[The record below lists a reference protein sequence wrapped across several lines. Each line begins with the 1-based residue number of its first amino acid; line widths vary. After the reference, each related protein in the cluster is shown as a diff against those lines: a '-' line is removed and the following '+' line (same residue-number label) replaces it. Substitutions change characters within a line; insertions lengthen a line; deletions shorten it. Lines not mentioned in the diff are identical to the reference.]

1 MKRIS
6 FIIISIVAIGLF
18 LIRIKP
24 KINSFVS
31 AFDKDGYV
39 TFSGNGMNF
48 LFDTGANI
56 TLLYADTVPESFY
69 PFMQA
74 DAKDIAGN
82 DFSVKKYFSF
92 YTCLGNIEGNLWTVI
107 LLPRRFQWQHIHGVI
122 GTDMIDRCNWLL
134 DFEEG
139 TISNVHPFASGIPD
153 MVLRYKKERV
163 LYYVEEMELNGVKCS
178 HVLIDTGYDRSDFLL
193 PKQDIEQMSDACFLK
208 KDTCYGFMDAGSVIT
223 VYEVAQ
229 GKVNQKLFKN
239 VTLATLASRRTI
251 GISFF
256 KRFSQ
261 VVLDTRKQEIRCYC
275 LNE

>member
-1 MKRIS
+1 MKKLL
-6 FIIISIVAIGLF
+6 FIIVSIATVGLVLIGM
-18 LIRIKP
+18 KP
-24 KINSFVS
+24 KINPFVS

-39 TFSGNGMNF
+39 TFSGSGMNF

-56 TLLYADTVPESFY
+56 TLLYADTVPESFH

-74 DAKDIAGN
+74 YAKDIAGN

-139 TISNVHPFASGIPD
+139 TISNVHPFVSGTPD
-153 MVLRYKKERV
+153 MVLRYKKERG
-163 LYYVEEMELNGVKCS
+163 LYYVEGMEINGVKCS
-178 HVLIDTGYDRSDFLL
+178 HILIDTGYDRSDFLL
-193 PKQDIEQMSDACFLK
+193 PKQDIEQMSDTCFLK
-208 KDTCYGFMDAGSVIT
+208 KDICYGFADTGNEISI
-223 VYEVAQ
+223 YEVAQ
-229 GKVNQKLFKN
+229 GEVNQMQFKN
-239 VTLATLASRRTI
+239 VTLATLASQSTM
-251 GISFF
+251 GLSFF

-261 VVLDTRKQEIRCYC
+261 VVLDTRQQEIKCYC
-275 LNE
+275 LKE

>member
-48 LFDTGANI
+48 LFDTRANI

-139 TISNVHPFASGIPD
+139 TISNVHPFVSGTPD
-153 MVLRYKKERV
+153 MVLRYKKERG

>member
-1 MKRIS
+1 MKKLL
-6 FIIISIVAIGLF
+6 FIIVSIATVGLF
-18 LIRIKP
+18 LIGMKP
-24 KINSFVS
+24 KINPFVS

-39 TFSGNGMNF
+39 TFSGNGINF

-92 YTCLGNIEGNLWTVI
+92 YTCLGNIEGNLWTVV

-122 GTDMIDRCNWLL
+122 GTDMIDRCNWLF

-139 TISNVHPFASGIPD
+139 TISNVHPFVSGTPD
-153 MVLRYKKERV
+153 MVLRYKKEGG

-178 HVLIDTGYDRSDFLL
+178 HILIDTGYDRSDFLL
-193 PKQDIEQMSDACFLK
+193 PKQDIEQMSDTCFLK
-208 KDTCYGFMDAGSVIT
+208 KDICYGFMDAGSVIT

-261 VVLDTRKQEIRCYC
+261 VVLDTRQQEIRCYC

>member
-1 MKRIS
+1 MKKLL
-6 FIIISIVAIGLF
+6 FIIVSIATVGLVLIGM
-18 LIRIKP
+18 KP
-24 KINSFVS
+24 KINPFVS

-39 TFSGNGMNF
+39 TFSGSGMNF

-139 TISNVHPFASGIPD
+139 TISNVHPFVSGTPD
-153 MVLRYKKERV
+153 MVLRYKKEGG

-178 HVLIDTGYDRSDFLL
+178 HILIDTGYDRSDFLL

-229 GKVNQKLFKN
+229 GKVNQMQFKN

-261 VVLDTRKQEIRCYC
+261 VVLDTRQQEIKCYC
-275 LNE
+275 LKE

>member
-6 FIIISIVAIGLF
+6 FIIVSIATVGLF
-18 LIRIKP
+18 LIGMKP
-24 KINSFVS
+24 KINPFVS

-39 TFSGNGMNF
+39 TFSGNGINF

-92 YTCLGNIEGNLWTVI
+92 YTCLGNIEGNLWTVV

-122 GTDMIDRCNWLL
+122 GTDMIDRCNWLF

-139 TISNVHPFASGIPD
+139 TISNVHPFVSGTPD
-153 MVLRYKKERV
+153 MVLRYKKEGG

-178 HVLIDTGYDRSDFLL
+178 HILIDTGYDRSDFLL

>member
-139 TISNVHPFASGIPD
+139 TISNVHPFVSGTPD
-153 MVLRYKKERV
+153 MVLRYKKERG

-239 VTLATLASRRTI
+239 VTLATLASRRTM

>member
-1 MKRIS
+1 M
-6 FIIISIVAIGLF
+6 
-18 LIRIKP
+18 KP
-24 KINSFVS
+24 KINPFVS
-31 AFDKDGYV
+31 AFDKEGYV

-74 DAKDIAGN
+74 YAKDIAGN

-139 TISNVHPFASGIPD
+139 TISNVHPFVSGTPD
-153 MVLRYKKERV
+153 MVLRYKKERG
-163 LYYVEEMELNGVKCS
+163 LYYVEEMELNGIKCS
-178 HVLIDTGYDRSDFLL
+178 HILIDTGYDRSDFLL
-193 PKQDIEQMSDACFLK
+193 PKQDIEQMSDTCFLK
-208 KDTCYGFMDAGSVIT
+208 KDICYGFADTGNEISI
-223 VYEVAQ
+223 YEVAQ
-229 GKVNQKLFKN
+229 GEVNQMQFKN
-239 VTLATLASRRTI
+239 VTLATLASRSTM
-251 GISFF
+251 GLSFF

-261 VVLDTRKQEIRCYC
+261 VVLDTRQQEIKCYC
-275 LNE
+275 LKE

>member
-82 DFSVKKYFSF
+82 DFSVKKYFSC

-134 DFEEG
+134 DFEKG
-139 TISNVHPFASGIPD
+139 TISNVQPFVPGIPD
-153 MVLRYKKERV
+153 MVLHYKKEQG
-163 LYYVEEMELNGVKCS
+163 LYYVEGMEINGVKCS
-178 HVLIDTGYDRSDFLL
+178 HILIDTGYDRSDFFLS
-193 PKQDIEQMSDACFLK
+193 KQDIEQMSDACFLK
-208 KDTCYGFMDAGSVIT
+208 KDTCYGFADTGNEISI
-223 VYEVAQ
+223 YEVAQ
-229 GKVNQKLFKN
+229 GEVNKMQFKN
-239 VTLATLASRRTI
+239 VTLATLASRRTM

>member
-1 MKRIS
+1 MKRVI
-6 FIIISIVAIGLF
+6 FIIISIAAIGLF
-18 LIRIKP
+18 LIGMKP
-24 KINSFVS
+24 KISPLVS
-31 AFDKDGYV
+31 SFDKDGYV
-39 TFSGNGMNF
+39 TFSENGVNL

-56 TLLYADTVPESFY
+56 TLLYTDTVPESFY
-69 PFMQA
+69 PFVRT
-74 DAKDIAGN
+74 DAKDIGDN
-82 DFSVKKYFSF
+82 DFSVEKYFSF
-92 YTCLGNIEGNLWTVI
+92 YARLGNIEGNLWTTI
-107 LLPRRFQWQHIHGVI
+107 LLPQRFQWQHIHGVI

-139 TISNVHPFASGIPD
+139 TISNVHPFVSGTPD
-153 MVLRYKKERV
+153 MVLRYKKERG

-261 VVLDTRKQEIRCYC
+261 VVLDTRQQEIRCYC

>member
-6 FIIISIVAIGLF
+6 FIIVSIATVGLF
-18 LIRIKP
+18 LIGMKP
-24 KINSFVS
+24 KINPFVS

-39 TFSGNGMNF
+39 TFSGNGINF

-92 YTCLGNIEGNLWTVI
+92 YTCLGNIEGNLWTVV

-122 GTDMIDRCNWLL
+122 GTDMIDRCNWLF

-139 TISNVHPFASGIPD
+139 TISNVHPFVSGTPD
-153 MVLRYKKERV
+153 MVLRYKKEGG

-178 HVLIDTGYDRSDFLL
+178 HILIDTGYDRSDFLL

-261 VVLDTRKQEIRCYC
+261 VVLDTRQQEIRCYC

>member
-6 FIIISIVAIGLF
+6 FIIISIVAIELF

-107 LLPRRFQWQHIHGVI
+107 LLPQRFQWQHIHGVI

-134 DFEEG
+134 DFEKG
-139 TISNVHPFASGIPD
+139 TISNVQPFVPGIPD
-153 MVLRYKKERV
+153 MVLHYKKEQG
-163 LYYVEEMELNGVKCS
+163 LYYVEGMEINGVKCS
-178 HVLIDTGYDRSDFLL
+178 HILIDTGYDRSDLLL
-193 PKQDIEQMSDACFLK
+193 PEQDIEQMSDACFLK
-208 KDTCYGFMDAGSVIT
+208 KDTCYGFTDAGSVIT

-239 VTLATLASRRTI
+239 VTLATLASRRTM

>member
-1 MKRIS
+1 MKKLL
-6 FIIISIVAIGLF
+6 FIIVSIATVGLF
-18 LIRIKP
+18 LIGMKP
-24 KINSFVS
+24 KINPFVS

-39 TFSGNGMNF
+39 TFSGSGMNF

-139 TISNVHPFASGIPD
+139 TISNVHPFVSGTPD
-153 MVLRYKKERV
+153 MVLRYKKEGG

-178 HVLIDTGYDRSDFLL
+178 HILIDTGYDRSDFLL

-261 VVLDTRKQEIRCYC
+261 VVLDTRQQEIKCYC
-275 LNE
+275 LKE

>member
-139 TISNVHPFASGIPD
+139 TISNVHPFVSGTPD
-153 MVLRYKKERV
+153 MVLRYKKERG

-239 VTLATLASRRTI
+239 VTLATLASRRTM

-261 VVLDTRKQEIRCYC
+261 VVLDTRQQEIRCYC

>member
-82 DFSVKKYFSF
+82 GFSVKKYFSF

-139 TISNVHPFASGIPD
+139 TISNVHPFVSGTPD
-153 MVLRYKKERV
+153 MVLRYKKEGG

-193 PKQDIEQMSDACFLK
+193 PKQNIEQMSDACFLK
-208 KDTCYGFMDAGSVIT
+208 KRYLLWLYGC
-223 VYEVAQ
+223 
-229 GKVNQKLFKN
+229 
-239 VTLATLASRRTI
+239 
-251 GISFF
+251 
-256 KRFSQ
+256 
-261 VVLDTRKQEIRCYC
+261 RKCDNG
-275 LNE
+275 L

>member
-1 MKRIS
+1 MKRII
-6 FIIISIVAIGLF
+6 FIIISIAAIGLF
-18 LIRIKP
+18 LIGMKP
-24 KINSFVS
+24 KISPLVS
-31 AFDKDGYV
+31 SFDKDGYV

-82 DFSVKKYFSF
+82 GFSVKKYFSF
-92 YTCLGNIEGNLWTVI
+92 YTCLGNIEGNLWTVV

-139 TISNVHPFASGIPD
+139 TISNVHPFVSGTPD
-153 MVLRYKKERV
+153 MVLRYKKERG

-178 HVLIDTGYDRSDFLL
+178 NILIDTGYDRSDFLL

-229 GKVNQKLFKN
+229 GEVNKMQFKN
-239 VTLATLASRRTI
+239 VTLATLASRRTM

>member
-1 MKRIS
+1 
-6 FIIISIVAIGLF
+6 
-18 LIRIKP
+18 
-24 KINSFVS
+24 
-31 AFDKDGYV
+31 
-39 TFSGNGMNF
+39 
-48 LFDTGANI
+48 
-56 TLLYADTVPESFY
+56 
-69 PFMQA
+69 
-74 DAKDIAGN
+74 
-82 DFSVKKYFSF
+82 
-92 YTCLGNIEGNLWTVI
+92 
-107 LLPRRFQWQHIHGVI
+107 
-122 GTDMIDRCNWLL
+122 MIDRCNWLL

-139 TISNVHPFASGIPD
+139 TISNVHPFVSGTPD
-153 MVLRYKKERV
+153 MVLRYKKERG

-239 VTLATLASRRTI
+239 VTLVTLASRRTI
-251 GISFF
+251 GISLF

-261 VVLDTRKQEIRCYC
+261 VVLDTRQQEIRCYC

>member
-1 MKRIS
+1 MKKLL
-6 FIIISIVAIGLF
+6 FIIVSIATVGLVLIGM
-18 LIRIKP
+18 KP
-24 KINSFVS
+24 KINPFVS

-56 TLLYADTVPESFY
+56 TLLYADTVPESFH

-92 YTCLGNIEGNLWTVI
+92 YTCLGNIEGNLWTVV

-139 TISNVHPFASGIPD
+139 TISNVHPFVSGTPD
-153 MVLRYKKERV
+153 MVLRYKKERG

-178 HVLIDTGYDRSDFLL
+178 HILIDTGYDRSDFLL
-193 PKQDIEQMSDACFLK
+193 SKQDIEQMSDACFLK
-208 KDTCYGFMDAGSVIT
+208 KDTCYGFADTGNEISI
-223 VYEVAQ
+223 YEVAQ
-229 GKVNQKLFKN
+229 GEVNKMQFKN
-239 VTLATLASRRTI
+239 VTLATLASQSTM
-251 GISFF
+251 GLSFF

-261 VVLDTRKQEIRCYC
+261 VVLDTRQQEIKCYC
-275 LNE
+275 LKE

>member
-6 FIIISIVAIGLF
+6 FIIISIVAIELF

-24 KINSFVS
+24 KISPLVS
-31 AFDKDGYV
+31 SFDKDGYV

-82 DFSVKKYFSF
+82 GFSVKKYFSF
-92 YTCLGNIEGNLWTVI
+92 YTCLGNIEGNLWTVV

-139 TISNVHPFASGIPD
+139 TISNVHPFVSGTPD
-153 MVLRYKKERV
+153 MVLRYKKERG

-178 HVLIDTGYDRSDFLL
+178 NILIDTGYDRSDFLL

-229 GKVNQKLFKN
+229 GEVNKMQFKN
-239 VTLATLASRRTI
+239 VTLATLASRRTM

>member
-1 MKRIS
+1 MKKLL
-6 FIIISIVAIGLF
+6 FIIVSIATVGLF
-18 LIRIKP
+18 LIGMKP
-24 KINSFVS
+24 KINPFVS
-31 AFDKDGYV
+31 AFDKEGYV
-39 TFSGNGMNF
+39 TFSGSGINF

-92 YTCLGNIEGNLWTVI
+92 YTCLGNIEGNLWTVV

-134 DFEEG
+134 DFEKG
-139 TISNVHPFASGIPD
+139 TISNVHPFVSGTPD
-153 MVLRYKKERV
+153 MVLRYKKERG

-178 HVLIDTGYDRSDFLL
+178 HVLIDTGYDRSDFFLS
-193 PKQDIEQMSDACFLK
+193 KQDIEQMSDACFLK

-261 VVLDTRKQEIRCYC
+261 VVLDTRQQEIKCYC
-275 LNE
+275 LKE

>member
-134 DFEEG
+134 DFEKG
-139 TISNVHPFASGIPD
+139 TISNVHPFVSGTPD
-153 MVLRYKKERV
+153 MVLRYKKERG

>member
-82 DFSVKKYFSF
+82 GFSVKKYFSF
-92 YTCLGNIEGNLWTVI
+92 YTCLGNIEGNLWTVV

-122 GTDMIDRCNWLL
+122 GTDMINRYNWLL

-139 TISNVHPFASGIPD
+139 TISNVHPFVSGIPD
-153 MVLRYKKERV
+153 MVLRYKKERG

>member
-6 FIIISIVAIGLF
+6 FIIVSIATVGLF
-18 LIRIKP
+18 LIGMKP
-24 KINSFVS
+24 KINPFVS

-39 TFSGNGMNF
+39 TFSGNGINF

-92 YTCLGNIEGNLWTVI
+92 YTCLGNIEGNLWTVV

-134 DFEEG
+134 DFEKG
-139 TISNVHPFASGIPD
+139 TISNVHPFVSGTPD
-153 MVLRYKKERV
+153 MVLRYKKEGG

-193 PKQDIEQMSDACFLK
+193 PKQNIEQMSDACFLK

-261 VVLDTRKQEIRCYC
+261 VVLDTRQQEIKCYC
-275 LNE
+275 LKE

>member
-1 MKRIS
+1 MKRVI
-6 FIIISIVAIGLF
+6 FIIISIAAIGLF
-18 LIRIKP
+18 LIGMKP
-24 KINSFVS
+24 KISPLVS
-31 AFDKDGYV
+31 SFDKDGYV
-39 TFSGNGMNF
+39 TFSGNGVNL

-56 TLLYADTVPESFY
+56 TLLYTDTVPESFY
-69 PFMQA
+69 PFVRT
-74 DAKDIAGN
+74 DAKDIADN

-107 LLPRRFQWQHIHGVI
+107 LLPQRFQWQHIHGVI
-122 GTDMIDRCNWLL
+122 GTDMIDRCNWLI
-134 DFEEG
+134 DFTKGE
-139 TISNVHPFASGIPD
+139 ISNVHPFVPGTPD
-153 MVLRYKKERV
+153 MVLRYKKEQG
-163 LYYVEEMELNGVKCS
+163 LYYVEGMEINGVKCS
-178 HVLIDTGYDRSDFLL
+178 HILIDTGYDRSDLLL
-193 PKQDIEQMSDACFLK
+193 PEQDIEQMSDACFLK
-208 KDTCYGFMDAGSVIT
+208 KDTCYGFTDAGSVIT

-239 VTLATLASRRTI
+239 VTLATLASRRTM

>member
-1 MKRIS
+1 MKKLL
-6 FIIISIVAIGLF
+6 FIIVSIATVGLF
-18 LIRIKP
+18 LIGMKP
-24 KINSFVS
+24 KINPFVS

-39 TFSGNGMNF
+39 TFSGNGINF

-56 TLLYADTVPESFY
+56 TLLYADTVPESFH

-74 DAKDIAGN
+74 YAKDIAGN

-92 YTCLGNIEGNLWTVI
+92 YTCLGNIEGNLWTVV

-139 TISNVHPFASGIPD
+139 TISNVHPFVSGTPD
-153 MVLRYKKERV
+153 MVLRYKKEGG

-178 HVLIDTGYDRSDFLL
+178 HILIDTGYDRSDFLL

-239 VTLATLASRRTI
+239 VTLATLASQSTM
-251 GISFF
+251 GLSFF

-261 VVLDTRKQEIRCYC
+261 VVLDTRQQEIKCYC
-275 LNE
+275 LKE

>member
-1 MKRIS
+1 MKKLL
-6 FIIISIVAIGLF
+6 FIIVSIVTVGLF
-18 LIRIKP
+18 LIGMKP
-24 KINSFVS
+24 KINPFVS
-31 AFDKDGYV
+31 AFDKEGYV

-56 TLLYADTVPESFY
+56 TLLYADTVPESFH

-82 DFSVKKYFSF
+82 GFSVKKYFSF
-92 YTCLGNIEGNLWTVI
+92 YTCLGNIEGNLWTVV
-107 LLPRRFQWQHIHGVI
+107 LLPQRFQWQHIHGVI
-122 GTDMIDRCNWLL
+122 GTDIIDRCNWLL
-134 DFEEG
+134 DFEKG
-139 TISNVHPFASGIPD
+139 TISNVHPFVSGTPD
-153 MVLRYKKERV
+153 MVLRYKKERG

-178 HVLIDTGYDRSDFLL
+178 HILIDTGYDRSDFLL
-193 PKQDIEQMSDACFLK
+193 SKQDIEQMSDACFLK

-261 VVLDTRKQEIRCYC
+261 VVLDTRLQEIRCYC

>member
-6 FIIISIVAIGLF
+6 FIIVSIATVGLF
-18 LIRIKP
+18 LIGMKP
-24 KINSFVS
+24 KINPFVS

-56 TLLYADTVPESFY
+56 TLLYADTVPESFH

-139 TISNVHPFASGIPD
+139 TISNVHPFVSGTPD
-153 MVLRYKKERV
+153 MVLRYKKEGG
-163 LYYVEEMELNGVKCS
+163 LYYVEGMEINGVKCS
-178 HVLIDTGYDRSDFLL
+178 HILIDTGYDRSDFLL

-239 VTLATLASRRTI
+239 VTLATLASRRTM
-251 GISFF
+251 GLSFF

-261 VVLDTRKQEIRCYC
+261 VVLDTRQQEIKCYC
-275 LNE
+275 LKE

>member
-1 MKRIS
+1 MKKLL
-6 FIIISIVAIGLF
+6 FIIVSIATVGLF
-18 LIRIKP
+18 LIGMKP
-24 KINSFVS
+24 KINPFVS

-139 TISNVHPFASGIPD
+139 TISNVHPFVSGTPD
-153 MVLRYKKERV
+153 MVLRYKKERG

-208 KDTCYGFMDAGSVIT
+208 KGLFEKRYLLWLYGC
-223 VYEVAQ
+223 
-229 GKVNQKLFKN
+229 
-239 VTLATLASRRTI
+239 
-251 GISFF
+251 
-256 KRFSQ
+256 
-261 VVLDTRKQEIRCYC
+261 RKCDNG
-275 LNE
+275 L

>member
-92 YTCLGNIEGNLWTVI
+92 YTCLGNIEGNLWTAI

-139 TISNVHPFASGIPD
+139 TISNVHPFVSGTPD
-153 MVLRYKKERV
+153 MVLRYKKERG